1 MYKQYNTPE
10 TAFVLNLDFDI
21 SPTHDARFISL
32 FVDSIPDA
40 ELLPQTSH
48 TGRPA
53 HHPRMLLKMILFAY
67 SRKVFSGRKIA
78 QMNEESIPMKWL
90 SRDEYVCYRSINA
103 FRVHSETS
111 ILIQKAFIYFTF
123 LLSDHDLIKDDALY
137 IDGTKVEADANRYS
151 FVWRKAV
158 ERYEAKL
165 NENIKLMYDELVEQ
179 KVQLAITEDE
189 LDTSEGLQE
198 IIEAVESRL
207 EELEEAIVEEP
218 NVIEG
223 GSQNKRDRR
232 TLKKHHRK
240 LVEDFLPRKKKYQ
253 DYNDTFEGRNS
264 FSKTD
269 TDATFMCMKEDAMK
283 NRVLKPGY
291 NLQIATNSQFVIG
304 YDIFPNPSDSR
315 TLRPFL
321 ESIATLNLFS
331 SIVADAGYGSEENY
345 AYVIDELEK
354 EAVIAYGMHH
364 KEQKKAYQN
373 DPTRRENWHYDE
385 ELDCY
390 VDHHGVQFSFSRYIQ
405 RTDKNGFTRDFKLY
419 TADKAQET
427 PELDALA
434 LTEKGNQ
441 RTTSVNPVWESFKAQ
456 AKETLASESGSQKYA
471 QRKIDVETVFGRMKR
486 NFGVRRTHV
495 RGENE
500 VRNDLGILL
509 MTMNLMKLAEMIRS
523 GAVKMREN
531 TSKNSTHK
539 NNQRTLLVLSSMVV
553 YLGLFAQSLLKIMF
567 YFLFCFPALRRLL
580 VSIPGVFF
588 VGTKR

>member
-90 SRDEYVCYRSINA
+90 TRDEYVCYRSING
-103 FRVHSETS
+103 FRVHPETS
-111 ILIQKAFIYFTF
+111 VLIQKAFIYFTF
-123 LLSDHDLIKDDALY
+123 LLNDHGLIKDDALY

-151 FVWRKAV
+151 FVWRRAV
-158 ERYEAKL
+158 DRYEAKL
-165 NENIKLMYDELVEQ
+165 DENIKIMYDELVEQ
-179 KVQLAITEDE
+179 KVKLAIAEDE

-207 EELEEAIVEEP
+207 EELEEAIEEEP

-240 LVEDFLPRKKKYQ
+240 LVEDFLPRKKKYE

-269 TDATFMCMKEDAMK
+269 KDATFMCMKEDAMK

-291 NLQIATNSQFVIG
+291 NLQIATNSQFVID

-321 ESIATLNLFS
+321 KSIATLNLFS

-345 AYVIDELEK
+345 AYVIDDLEK
-354 EAVIAYGMHH
+354 EAVIAYGMHY
-364 KEQKKAYQN
+364 KEQKKAFKN

-390 VDHHGVQFSFSRYIQ
+390 VDHHGVQFSFSRYVQ

-419 TADKAQET
+419 KADKAQET
-427 PELDALA
+427 PELDLLA

-495 RGENE
+495 RGENG

-509 MTMNLMKLAEMIRS
+509 MTMNLMKLAEMIRR

-531 TSKNSTHK
+531 TSKNSMHK
-539 NNQRTLLVLSSMVV
+539 NNQRTLLVLSSLVV
-553 YLGLFAQSLLKIMF
+553 YLGLFAQP
-567 YFLFCFPALRRLL
+567 LFFWKGMEK
-580 VSIPGVFF
+580 SFF
-588 VGTKR
+588 K